1 MAGLIS
7 RDLSGVKIG
16 KRTTLDDQLNKILN
30 AFGEF
35 ANVQAA
41 KEEKLLL
48 NVVDGMVRQAGK
60 YNDPAQFK
68 LAYETLNNAREN
80 TYGGVADSLLDSYEN
95 TLIQEENSYKAD
107 IAINEAYQNT
117 KNTLKGLTKE
127 NWSSSIE
134 EILGTLDNV
143 AVNFRGD
150 ASNAALKLLDELQGD
165 IKYATILSQKL
176 DNADQTKGDKVWD
189 DIGLGVGY
197 KQVRDLLLSGD
208 TSKAMT
214 LSRNLEVKEED
225 ALLEKIGNSYRES
238 VNELQMVA
246 EKYLDTG
253 YHTNYGA
260 GKYSVQDI
268 PASTTGL
275 QNMHPS
281 KLKEVLDEK
290 HALMVRIFNDPEID
304 WDYSDEGTA
313 LKNAFT
319 GKKGTYPGFW
329 ATLDNQIF
337 MAGKVSNKRYIDDA
351 IRLKHLQEKVD
362 WVPDRAGFVDDPGAE
377 WLGLGF
383 FTGGA
388 DSDEGAKII
397 YEHMKMYN
405 QLLSGN
411 DAYMKIITR

>member
-60 YNDPAQFK
+60 YNDPEQFK

-117 KNTLKGLTKE
+117 KNSLRDLTKE

-150 ASNAALKLLDELQGD
+150 ASNAALRLLDELQND
-165 IKYATILSQKL
+165 IKYATILSKKL

-197 KQVRDLLLSGD
+197 KQVRDLLLAGD

-225 ALLEKIGNSYRES
+225 ALLEKIG
-238 VNELQMVA
+238 
-246 EKYLDTG
+246 
-253 YHTNYGA
+253 
-260 GKYSVQDI
+260 
-268 PASTTGL
+268 
-275 QNMHPS
+275 
-281 KLKEVLDEK
+281 
-290 HALMVRIFNDPEID
+290 
-304 WDYSDEGTA
+304 
-313 LKNAFT
+313 
-319 GKKGTYPGFW
+319 
-329 ATLDNQIF
+329 
-337 MAGKVSNKRYIDDA
+337 
-351 IRLKHLQEKVD
+351 
-362 WVPDRAGFVDDPGAE
+362 
-377 WLGLGF
+377 
-383 FTGGA
+383 
-388 DSDEGAKII
+388 
-397 YEHMKMYN
+397 
-405 QLLSGN
+405 
-411 DAYMKIITR
+411 